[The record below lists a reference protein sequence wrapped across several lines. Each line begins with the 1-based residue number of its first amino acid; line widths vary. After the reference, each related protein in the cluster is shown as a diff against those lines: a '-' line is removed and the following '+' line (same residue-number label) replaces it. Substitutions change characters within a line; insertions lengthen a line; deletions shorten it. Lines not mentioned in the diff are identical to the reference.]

1 MKVTP
6 ARRLLWALKYGD
18 PQELLRPLQWLI
30 PLCAGLATV
39 LVWVLWKMGE
49 L

>member
-18 PQELLRPLQWLI
+18 PQELLRPLQWII
-30 PLCAGLATV
+30 PISVV
-39 LVWVLWKMGE
+39 LWTLFMWVLRELGE